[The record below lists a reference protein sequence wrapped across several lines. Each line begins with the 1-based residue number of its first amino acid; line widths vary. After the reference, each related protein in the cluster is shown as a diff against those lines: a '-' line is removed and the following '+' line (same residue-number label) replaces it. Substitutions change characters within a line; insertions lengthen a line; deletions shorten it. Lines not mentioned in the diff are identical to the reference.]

1 MLTRP
6 PRTIG
11 ELSHVVAIRIH
22 DENLLSR
29 LVGKFIE
36 RDPLSIWRPCRRA
49 ADEDW
54 IGELYVLRPVSVRH
68 VDRPHAPRIFDRES
82 QFLSI
87 RRPGWRIGSSEQE
100 PRFTL
105 TTRR

>member
-6 PRTIG
+6 LRTIG
-11 ELSHVVAIRIH
+11 ELPHVVAIRIH

-49 ADEDW
+49 ADEDR

-68 VDRPHAPRIFDRES
+68 VDRPHAPRFFDRES

-87 RRPGWRIGSSEQE
+87 RRPGWRKCTSEQQ
-100 PRFTL
+100 PQFPSTA
-105 TTRR
+105 RR